1 MGIAKS
7 TARLLAQ
14 SALLFT
20 AVVSAILLI
29 RKACPHVQ
37 NLCSILYQIVHDATL
52 TNGIAFLLLGLLYVV
67 QAGVHALDKQRAEN
81 NKSATPAKGLGIAG
95 RHRWMLFQATEKYE
109 QATTKDATLQ
119 KQIDAKFHET
129 DKGAIRAF
137 MTKQSIFAA
146 LTLFLLKAVSAKL
159 PPALPQTL
167 TELLYVLAGGGF
179 LLTLLIV
186 LVAIQ
191 TYSTYVRFQWDEKP
205 GNALLKKGRQL
216 DEWSFYLMSFSLL
229 VALSAY
235 QPWVALIVIPVFGT
249 LMYKYYFFSMNL
261 D

>member
-1 MGIAKS
+1 MDTAKS
-7 TARLLAQ
+7 TGRLLAQ

-20 AVVSAILLI
+20 AGVSAILII
-29 RKACPHVQ
+29 RKAYPHVPD
-37 NLCSILYQIVHDATL
+37 LRSILYQIAHEATSI
-52 TNGIAFLLLGLLYVV
+52 NGIAFLLLGILFIV
-67 QAGVHALDKQRAEN
+67 QAGVHALDKRRAEN
-81 NKSATPAKGLGIAG
+81 DKGATPPQGLGIAG
-95 RHRWMLFQATEKYE
+95 RHRWMLFQATEKYK
-109 QATTKDATLQ
+109 QAETKDANLQ

-159 PPALPQTL
+159 PAALPHTL
-167 TELLYVLAGGGF
+167 TEWLYVLAAGGF
-179 LLTLLIV
+179 LLALLIV

-191 TYSTYVRFQWDEKP
+191 TYSTYVRFQWDDTP

-249 LMYKYYFFSMNL
+249 LMYRYYFFQ
-261 D
+261 